1 MRFSLFNKKE
11 IRLLAVLAFVQFSHI
26 VDFMI
31 MMPLGPQLMRLF
43 QINPQHFG
51 WLVSSYTFAAGAS
64 GFLAAFWVDRFDRKK
79 TLIWFYIG
87 FAMGTV
93 ACAIAPTYEFLLA
106 ARLISGGFGG
116 VLSSLSFSIV
126 GDTIAPEKRG
136 TATGIVMMA
145 FSMASVLGV
154 PFSLYLANKWSW
166 HAPFLFLGVLSFV
179 LFYLIVIFVPNLT
192 GHIARKSVQSS
203 LLAPIHMLTQNP
215 RLSITLAFQFLL
227 TFAQFAIIPFL
238 AQSMVFNAGLS
249 ENKLPLIYLV
259 GGIVSMVGSPIIGRL
274 SDLFGKKRIYVIGA
288 IASLIPIYLITNMV
302 VSPSWYLLGCVAL
315 FFFTMGARVI
325 PATAI
330 MQSSVHA
337 PERGAFMSLASSVQ
351 QFSAAVAAAVAGNLV
366 IKAPSGELLNYSKV
380 GWLAIAISIVTIA
393 IITQVKPA
401 EGQDD

>member
-1 MRFSLFNKKE
+1 MRFSLFSKKE

-154 PFSLYLANKWSW
+154 PFSLYLANQWSW
-166 HAPFLFLGVLSFV
+166 HAPFLFLGILSFV
-179 LFYLIVIFVPNLT
+179 LFYLIVIFVPSLT
-192 GHIARKSVQSS
+192 GHIQHKSIESS
-203 LLAPIHMLTQNP
+203 ILGPIHMLTQNP
-215 RLSITLAFQFLL
+215 RLGMTLVFQFLL

-249 ENKLPLIYLV
+249 EKELPLIYLV
-259 GGIVSMVGSPIIGRL
+259 GGMVSMIGSPIIGRL
-274 SDLFGKKRIYVIGA
+274 SDIFGKKRIYVIGA
-288 IASLIPIYLITNMV
+288 IASLIPIYLITNMGI
-302 VSPSWYLLGCVAL
+302 SPSWYLLGCVAL

-351 QFSAAVAAAVAGNLV
+351 QFSAAVAAAVAGGLV
-366 IKAPSGELLNYSKV
+366 IKSPTGELLHYSKV
-380 GWLAIAISIVTIA
+380 GWLAIALSIATLA
-393 IITQVKPA
+393 IINLVKPA
-401 EGQDD
+401 EGKDN